1 MNVSQQYT
9 VHTVLETTQYMLL
22 LWGVKA
28 SGLSLRVIIVSE
40 SVHMAT
46 GIAAYSHAIHTPFKW
61 YGVGI

>member
-1 MNVSQQYT
+1 
-9 VHTVLETTQYMLL
+9 MLL